1 MRLVLSTKPV
11 LRTKRAGRYQSRG
24 RGAGWTVAVVAL
36 VALLGSGQTAPEQPP
51 AESLKQRVAAFWEAR
66 LKGDEVTAY
75 QYEIYAYTGEL
86 TVTQYIQARSPM
98 FTYKAYT
105 IDSIQEQ
112 EREALVTVNLQYL
125 LSVPGMVDLPLA
137 MALKERWV
145 RLDDNQWYHNVRPK
159 KSGKVASQQD

>member
-1 MRLVLSTKPV
+1 MRVV
-11 LRTKRAGRYQSRG
+11 GRYQQVG
-24 RGAGWTVAVVAL
+24 RSAGWAVVLVAL
-36 VALLGSGQTAPEQPP
+36 VALLGSSQTEPEPHPP
-51 AESLKQRVAAFWEAR
+51 QSLQERVTAFWDAR
-66 LKGDEVTAY
+66 LKGDEVAAY
-75 QYEIYAYTGEL
+75 QYEIYAYTGEM
-86 TVTQYIQARSPM
+86 TATQYIQARSPM

-105 IDSIQEQ
+105 IDNIQEQ
-112 EREALVTVNLQYL
+112 EQEALVTVNLQYQ